1 MGVGLLW
8 AGLADRPGIT
18 REPVKSP
25 PARLLACC
33 VRAEILL
40 KKKWMCCN
48 RLVCLFLCS
57 SVLCGWNIRSLLL
70 YAVLCS
76 LAVPFFFFLKK
87 GTVHCAAILTIQRC
101 SLSSCYRRLS
111 SCCVSGGRFAVLMA
125 AWHLNEAAG
134 VLVFSI
140 FVFLRARCV
149 CSVTDFIISAQKLLL

>member
-1 MGVGLLW
+1 MDVLQPFGVFVLVLECALW
-8 AGLADRPGIT
+8 VEHTIIT
-18 REPVKSP
+18 
-25 PARLLACC
+25 A
-33 VRAEILL
+33 
-40 KKKWMCCN
+40 
-48 RLVCLFLCS
+48 VC
-57 SVLCGWNIRSLLL
+57 SVVFSCG
-70 YAVLCS
+70 AF
-76 LAVPFFFFLKK
+76 FFFFLKK
-87 GTVHCAAILTIQRC
+87 GTLHCAAILTIQRC